1 MSEIKVKGLQET
13 RREIDALRRRLK
25 ISGGEFANLAAQVV
39 RDTVTRNAQPFG
51 NGKKSLE
58 KGKNAIRKDL
68 LKIFKI
74 VPDSARGQRGVI
86 VSAAEAKS
94 WHKSRRGN
102 RGRTVSGQQKRI
114 ASSVFRAY
122 MDSLFL
128 RVGMAKGSVTGGND
142 SRLSGRFAKWVS
154 RWSSAG
160 SASRRSGLG
169 GAVWKFEAEPSHVAR
184 NNVMGRKGIE
194 RVFRAKER
202 NLRNRLR
209 RDLKRSLK
217 KAEKKINR

>member
-1 MSEIKVKGLQET
+1 MSGVKVQGLQKTE
-13 RREIDALRRRLK
+13 REIDLLRRQLK
-25 ISGGEFANLAAQVV
+25 LSGGKFADLAAQVV

-51 NGKKSLE
+51 SGKKSLE
-58 KGKNAIRKDL
+58 KGKNAVRKDL
-68 LKIFKI
+68 LRVFKI

-86 VSAAEAKS
+86 VSAAEAKR
-94 WHKSRRGN
+94 WHKSRRGK
-102 RGRTVSGQQKRI
+102 RGRTISGEQKRI

-128 RVGMAKGSVTGGND
+128 RVGMAKGSLTGGND
-142 SRLSGRFAKWVS
+142 SRLRGRFSKWVS

-160 SASRRSGLG
+160 RARRKRGVG
-169 GAVWKFEAEPSHVAR
+169 GAVWKFEAEPSHVASD
-184 NNVMGRKGIE
+184 NVMGKKGVE

-209 RDLKRSLK
+209 RDLRRNLK
-217 KAEKKINR
+217 KAENKINR